1 MVTEKIIKTED
12 YKLNEVNNPNMSFM
26 INDIMGFLKD
36 IDPTASVAR
45 LHYLGKAK
53 KEEFEEYINAHKSDN
68 NVICV
73 AAYASKVEFP
83 PEKYYLY
90 EIDKEKGKKLLP
102 LKEILERESKVLEEC
117 GFNDINEYVQYETQ
131 VPFIYPNEIGLKV
144 INAMRESVN
153 KFNEKKDSN

>member
-12 YKLNEVNNPNMSFM
+12 YKLNEVNSNMSFM
-26 INDIMGFLKD
+26 INDIMGFLKE
-36 IDPTASVAR
+36 IDPNASVAR

-53 KEEFEEYINAHKSDN
+53 KEEFEEYINVHKSDN

-90 EIDKEKGKKLLP
+90 EKEDGKEPLP

-117 GFNDINEYVQYETQ
+117 GFNDINKYVQYETQ
-131 VPFIYPNEIGLKV
+131 VPYIYPNEIGLKV

-153 KFNEKKDSN
+153 KFNESK

>member
-1 MVTEKIIKTED
+1 MVTETIVKTKACVD
-12 YKLNEVNNPNMSFM
+12 QCKCCSHSNSFM
-26 INDIMGFLKD
+26 VNDIIGFLKD

-73 AAYASKVEFP
+73 AAYASKVEFS

-90 EIDKEKGKKLLP
+90 EKEDGKEQLP

-117 GFNDINEYVQYETQ
+117 GFNDINEYVRYETQ
-131 VPFIYPNEIGLKV
+131 VPYIYPNEIGLKV

-153 KFNEKKDSN
+153 KFNESK